1 MDIIGVPASDFPVMA
16 NAVAWHFDSF
26 VDRSHGETDLEHLL
40 MDVMNGERQCWMAWD
55 GRVRACGLTQVLDD
69 GMKVVELT
77 HCAGDG
83 REDWNAL
90 LIENLK
96 EWSKHI
102 GAKRF
107 RVINRP
113 GHTKML
119 KEMGFKETH
128 RILEQ
133 DL

>member
-1 MDIIGVPASDFPVMA
+1 MEIIGVPAEEFPKVV

-26 VDRSHGETDLEHLL
+26 IERSHGEADLEHLL
-40 MDVMNGERQCWMAWD
+40 LDVMNNKRQCWVAWD
-55 GRVRACGLTQVLDD
+55 KRVRACGLTQVLDD
-69 GMKVVELT
+69 GFKVVEFT

-83 REDWNAL
+83 LEDWNVL
-90 LIENLK
+90 MIEELQK
-96 EWSKHI
+96 WSKHI
-102 GAKRF
+102 GAKRL

-119 KEMGFKETH
+119 KGLGFKETH
-128 RILEQ
+128 RIMEQ